1 MGHMIDIIHT
11 LFLKLIQ
18 WADSSV
24 GRALP
29 LQGRGRRFKP
39 CSAYHFR
46 AIDKYREP
54 TASWL
59 SEFLDI
65 FPRDG
70 WVNRL
75 ELRAAFIVCGAV
87 VQLVRTPD
95 CQSGGRGFKSRRPRH
110 TLLNLVFPNPLS
122 KTIDFFSFP
131 YTHNRRL

>member
-1 MGHMIDIIHT
+1 MTDIIQCQ
-11 LFLKLIQ
+11 FLKLSA

-29 LQGRGRRFKP
+29 LQGRGRRFNP

-46 AIDKYREP
+46 VIDKSIEP
-54 TASWL
+54 RASWL
-59 SEFLDI
+59 SKSLDN

-70 WVNRL
+70 WVKRL
-75 ELRAAFIVCGAV
+75 ELRAIIIVCGAV

-110 TLLNLVFPNPLS
+110 TLLSLGFLNPQS
-122 KTIDFFSFP
+122 QTIDSFP
-131 YTHNRRL
+131 FPYSNHGRP